1 MDKNKLNSNFN
12 QKEFSTNFKKLKKNK
27 KLKYLKNIV
36 HLYISEI
43 KSKNLFYKIEESQ
56 FEINFKAKLI
66 LDKNRDFSDKEIIE
80 LCKFICFLE
89 KSKRNI
95 LDHLDLNDNGDK
107 KFLDHL
113 NEEVIKEMDLNSQ
126 NNNKIKIGF
135 KTSS

>member
-89 KSKRNI
+89 KSK
-95 LDHLDLNDNGDK
+95 
-107 KFLDHL
+107 
-113 NEEVIKEMDLNSQ
+113 
-126 NNNKIKIGF
+126 
-135 KTSS
+135 